1 MDRPQIGTIIAFIIL
16 IRAGEYMLSTM
27 CVPFMIDL
35 GLKIHYGWISAG
47 IGLPSSIIGAMTGGW
62 LISRYSLKT
71 MIWPFL
77 LLQNITN
84 LFYMALAFQLAGVLV
99 INTANPSPIPLSSMQ
114 MLAVIMVHA
123 FDQFAGGLGT
133 AALMTFLMRIC
144 RPEFKAAHYAIG
156 TGLMSISGLY
166 AGVISG
172 FVASWVGYGLFFG
185 ISFLVSLPG
194 MALAWVVPL
203 EEQK

>member
-1 MDRPQIGTIIAFIIL
+1 MGTILAFIIL
-16 IRAGEYMLSTM
+16 IRAGEYMLSAM
-27 CVPFMIDL
+27 YAPFMVDL
-35 GLKIHYGWISAG
+35 GLKVHYGWISAG
-47 IGLPSSIIGAMTGGW
+47 IGLPSSIVGALTGGW
-62 LISRYSLKT
+62 FISRYSLKK

-84 LFYMALAFQLAGVLV
+84 LIYMLLAFQLAGVLA
-99 INTANPSPIPLSSMQ
+99 INTANPSPLPLSTMQ
-114 MLAVIMVHA
+114 MLAVILVHA

-133 AALMTFLMRIC
+133 AVLMTFLMRIC
-144 RPEFKAAHYAIG
+144 RAEFKAAHYAIG

-185 ISFLVSLPG
+185 ISFVVSIPG
-194 MALAWVVPL
+194 MTLAWFVPL
-203 EEQK
+203 EEQEMRTD